1 MNGRA
6 YERTLKRAHP
16 RTNEGNER
24 KNNNLIQNVL
34 EEFLVLNFSNLFKFS
49 DEMKKKQ
56 KRLI

>member
-24 KNNNLIQNVL
+24 KNNNLIQNVWKSFGI
-34 EEFLVLNFSNLFKFS
+34 ELFK
-49 DEMKKKQ
+49 
-56 KRLI
+56 LIQI